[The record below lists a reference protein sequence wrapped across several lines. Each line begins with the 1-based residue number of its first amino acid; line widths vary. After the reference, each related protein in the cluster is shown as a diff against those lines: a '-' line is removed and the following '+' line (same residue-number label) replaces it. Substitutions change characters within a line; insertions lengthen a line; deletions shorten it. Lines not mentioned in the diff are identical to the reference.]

1 MKMITIEAVS
11 RLKVETS
18 SLVTAL
24 NPHLPRSS
32 LSPASTPPPPLSPAS
47 NTPVLV

>member
-11 RLKVETS
+11 RLKVET